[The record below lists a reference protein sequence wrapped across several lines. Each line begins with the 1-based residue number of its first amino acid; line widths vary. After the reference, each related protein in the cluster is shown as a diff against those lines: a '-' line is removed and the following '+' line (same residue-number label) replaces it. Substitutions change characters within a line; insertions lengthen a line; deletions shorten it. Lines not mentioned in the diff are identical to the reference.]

1 MVSLK
6 IAKKCVS
13 SRAWTVRSGSNSLA
27 PNDGMTIE
35 STDKCSDRFLAASY
49 QAGSKLN
56 SKLGVGSMSND
67 IVERSINTRSRAIRF
82 LQIVMTL
89 SGTARKLFTSMAVFL
104 SSGGKA
110 DAAH

>member
-1 MVSLK
+1 
-6 IAKKCVS
+6 
-13 SRAWTVRSGSNSLA
+13 
-27 PNDGMTIE
+27 
-35 STDKCSDRFLAASY
+35 
-49 QAGSKLN
+49 
-56 SKLGVGSMSND
+56 MSND